1 MEYPFKKS
9 LTKER
14 SNLMGN
20 QLQRGLSNRHI
31 QLIAI
36 GGAIGTGLFLGAG
49 QTISLTG
56 PSILITYLVIGVI
69 LFMFMRG
76 LGELLLSNTKYK
88 SFVDIANDQLGL
100 YAGFLIGWTY
110 WMSWITSSMSD
121 LTAMGSYVSYWSAS
135 IPNWLTIFFIV
146 LILMTFNSLGAKL
159 FGEIEFWFSLIKVIT
174 VIVLIVVGIIFIFLG
189 VESYNTPA
197 SFTNLYKD
205 DVFTNG
211 SYGFLMSFQMAV
223 YSFIGIELIGVTA
236 GETKNPEK
244 SIPRAVNNVPIRILL
259 FYIGSLV
266 VIMSITPLSKIS
278 PVNSP
283 FVQVFALVGIP
294 FAASA
299 INFVV
304 ITAAASATNSG
315 IFSDSRML
323 YGLSKEKQAP
333 KMMGKTNKHGV
344 PHIAMFISTSIL
356 LIAVMLNYIF
366 PNAIQLFI
374 YITTVSTVLY
384 LLVWVLIITSYIKY
398 ARINKQEH
406 KQNTFKLK
414 GGHYT
419 AYVVLAFFFFVFVL
433 LFFSDETRRAIF
445 FLPIWLIATLLMYI
459 RFKRKKE
466 KSKEYSFNSEKLAS
480 YNSSNIE

>member
-1 MEYPFKKS
+1 MEIAYNNKGGTS
-9 LTKER
+9 LKNE
-14 SNLMGN
+14 
-20 QLQRGLSNRHI
+20 LQRGLSNRHI

-36 GGAIGTGLFLGAG
+36 GGAIGTGLFLGSG

-56 PSILITYLVIGVI
+56 PSILITYLIIGFI

-88 SFVDIANDQLGL
+88 SFVDIANNQLGP

-110 WMSWITSSMSD
+110 WLSWITSSMSD
-121 LTAMGSYVSYWSAS
+121 LTAMGSYVNYWSTA
-135 IPNWLTIFFIV
+135 IPNWLTILCIV
-146 LILMTFNSLGAKL
+146 LLLIVFNSLGAKL
-159 FGEIEFWFSLIKVIT
+159 FGEVEFWFSMIKVIT
-174 VIVLIVVGIIFIFLG
+174 VIALIVVGVIVIFLG
-189 VESYNTPA
+189 INSYGTTA
-197 SFTNLYKD
+197 SFSNLYTD
-205 DVFTNG
+205 GFFTNG
-211 SYGFLMSFQMAV
+211 PYGFLMSFQMAV

-244 SIPRAVNNVPIRILL
+244 SIPKAVNSVPIRILL
-259 FYIGSLV
+259 FYIGSLA
-266 VIMSITPLSKIS
+266 VIMSIMPLNKIS
-278 PVNSP
+278 PDNSP
-283 FVQVFALVGIP
+283 FVQVLAILGIP

-333 KMMGKTNKHGV
+333 KIMAKTNKHGV

-366 PNAIQLFI
+366 PNAIKLFI

-384 LLVWVLIITSYIKY
+384 LLVWVLIIISYIKY
-398 ARINKQEH
+398 ARSNKDEH
-406 KQNTFKLK
+406 KRNKFKLK
-414 GGHYT
+414 GGHYA
-419 AYVVLAFFFFVFVL
+419 AYIVLAFFFFAFVL
-433 LFFSDETRRAIF
+433 LLFSNETRRAVY
-445 FLPIWLIATLLMYI
+445 FLPIWIIATILMYL
-459 RFKRKKE
+459 RYKEKKRKISKMYFE
-466 KSKEYSFNSEKLAS
+466 SSGKSYTPTR
-480 YNSSNIE
+480 NID